1 MVFIDIV
8 GYSERLVTQQVE
20 LKTRLNGLVAG
31 VLEHVPVT
39 DRMMLDTGDGAA
51 LCFLGDPE
59 DALFA
64 ASNLRASTV
73 AIGPELALRIGINL
87 GPLRI
92 VKDVN
97 GQPNM
102 LGDGINVAQRVMSFA
117 EPNQILVS
125 RSYYEIVSRL
135 SQEYTRL
142 FQYLGIHRDKH
153 VREHEVY
160 VMTAGGEGATAPA
173 ADQAEAAA
181 AAGPPGRVEST
192 EFVPIAGG
200 HFEPAVLARVEGA
213 LAEGMGP
220 LARVLVRKAA
230 KTAPDLPALCQL
242 LDVALPESQ
251 RAAFRR
257 RLGDVAGPAPV
268 APPAARGRRRAARA
282 GGERRSPR
290 PLARSVTWRAARHRR
305 RPRRAPPRRPR
316 RPGRRPGGPCRPRC
330 WPRPRTG
337 WPSTSAPSPSSS
349 SSAPP
354 SRRAAPR
361 SSTSVSRGT
370 STTRRP
376 AGASRRRSRS
386 SRSPSAPRPRANG
399 SHARGWAAVSGRC
412 SPRPPAG

>member
-1 MVFIDIV
+1 
-8 GYSERLVTQQVE
+8 
-20 LKTRLNGLVAG
+20 
-31 VLEHVPVT
+31 
-39 DRMMLDTGDGAA
+39 
-51 LCFLGDPE
+51 
-59 DALFA
+59 
-64 ASNLRASTV
+64 
-73 AIGPELALRIGINL
+73 
-87 GPLRI
+87 

-160 VMTAGGEGATAPA
+160 VMTAGGPGATTPA

-200 HFEPAVLARVEGA
+200 HFDPAVLARVEGA

-257 RLGDVAGPAPV
+257 RLGDVGGAPPAAAPSPARPAAPPPPAGPAPGRPLSPEVLAEAEERLAVHMGPV
-268 APPAARGRRRAARA
+268 AKLLVKRAAKQA
-282 GGERRSPR
+282 
-290 PLARSVTWRAARHRR
+290 
-305 RPRRAPPRRPR
+305 
-316 RPGRRPGGPCRPRC
+316 
-330 WPRPRTG
+330 
-337 WPSTSAPSPSSS
+337 
-349 SSAPP
+349 
-354 SRRAAPR
+354 
-361 SSTSVSRGT
+361 SSTKELYERLAGQIDDPQA
-370 STTRRP
+370 RR
-376 AGASRRRSRS
+376 
-386 SRSPSAPRPRANG
+386 
-399 SHARGWAAVSGRC
+399 HFAAALEELSE
-412 SPRPPAG
+412 P

>member
-1 MVFIDIV
+1 MDQGPVEPGHRTFIATVVFIDIV

-20 LKTRLNGLVAG
+20 LKTRLNGLVAN

-160 VMTAGGEGATAPA
+160 VMTAGGPGVAAPP
-173 ADQAEAAA
+173 ADQAEAAS

-192 EFVPIAGG
+192 EFVPVAGPR
-200 HFEPAVLARVEGA
+200 FDPAVLARVEGA
-213 LAEGMGP
+213 LAESMGP

-230 KTAPDLPALCQL
+230 KTAPDLPALCQA
-242 LDVALPESQ
+242 LDVALPEAQ
-251 RAAFRR
+251 RVAFRR
-257 RLGDVAGPAPV
+257 RLGTVA
-268 APPAARGRRRAARA
+268 
-282 GGERRSPR
+282 
-290 PLARSVTWRAARHRR
+290 
-305 RPRRAPPRRPR
+305 
-316 RPGRRPGGPCRPRC
+316 
-330 WPRPRTG
+330 
-337 WPSTSAPSPSSS
+337 APSPAPTASPARPPG
-349 SSAPP
+349 APP
-354 SRRAAPR
+354 PVGSGQPLSPEVLAEAIDRLAVHIGPVAKLLVKRAAKQA
-361 SSTSVSRGT
+361 SSTKDLYERLAAHIDD
-370 STTRRP
+370 P
-376 AGASRRRSRS
+376 QDRRRF
-386 SRSPSAPRPRANG
+386 
-399 SHARGWAAVSGRC
+399 AAATEELAE
-412 SPRPPAG
+412 P

>member
-1 MVFIDIV
+1 MEQAPPASPEPGHRTFIATVVFIDIV

-160 VMTAGGEGATAPA
+160 VMTAGGAGATAPA

-192 EFVPIAGG
+192 EFVPVAGG

-242 LDVALPESQ
+242 LDVALSESQ

-257 RLGDVAGPAPV
+257 RLGDVGGPPPAPPPSPARPPAT
-268 APPAARGRRRAARA
+268 APPAGATSGRPLSPEVLAEAEDRLAVHIGPVAKLLVKRAAKQASSSKDLYERLVGHIDDPQARRRFTAAI
-282 GGERRSPR
+282 EELSE
-290 PLARSVTWRAARHRR
+290 S
-305 RPRRAPPRRPR
+305 
-316 RPGRRPGGPCRPRC
+316 
-330 WPRPRTG
+330 
-337 WPSTSAPSPSSS
+337 
-349 SSAPP
+349 
-354 SRRAAPR
+354 
-361 SSTSVSRGT
+361 
-370 STTRRP
+370 
-376 AGASRRRSRS
+376 
-386 SRSPSAPRPRANG
+386 
-399 SHARGWAAVSGRC
+399 
-412 SPRPPAG
+412 

>member
-1 MVFIDIV
+1 MEQAPPEAGHRTFIATVVFIDIV

-20 LKTRLNGLVAG
+20 LKTRLNGLVAD
-31 VLEHVPVT
+31 VLQNVPAT

-64 ASNLRASTV
+64 ASNLRASTM

-142 FQYLGIHRDKH
+142 FQYVGIHRDKH

-173 ADQAEAAA
+173 PDQAAAA
-181 AAGPPGRVEST
+181 AAGGPARPGREHGVRAGRRRRALRSRGAGPRGGRARGQPGSGRAHPRAEGRQDGARRPDALPAARRGPPRGATRRVPAPPGRRRGPS
-192 EFVPIAGG
+192 PLPAGAQAPPARAAG
-200 HFEPAVLARVEGA
+200 TPVAAPAPARPLSPAVLDEATDR
-213 LAEGMGP
+213 LAIHIGP
-220 LARVLVRKAA
+220 VAKLLVKRAA
-230 KTAPDLPALCQL
+230 KQA
-242 LDVALPESQ
+242 
-251 RAAFRR
+251 
-257 RLGDVAGPAPV
+257 
-268 APPAARGRRRAARA
+268 
-282 GGERRSPR
+282 
-290 PLARSVTWRAARHRR
+290 
-305 RPRRAPPRRPR
+305 
-316 RPGRRPGGPCRPRC
+316 
-330 WPRPRTG
+330 
-337 WPSTSAPSPSSS
+337 
-349 SSAPP
+349 
-354 SRRAAPR
+354 
-361 SSTSVSRGT
+361 SSTRDLYERLAAHIDDPQSRQ
-370 STTRRP
+370 RF
-376 AGASRRRSRS
+376 A
-386 SRSPSAPRPRANG
+386 
-399 SHARGWAAVSGRC
+399 AAVEELSE
-412 SPRPPAG
+412 P

>member
-1 MVFIDIV
+1 MEQAAAEPGHRTFIATVVFIDIV

-117 EPNQILVS
+117 QPNQILVS

-142 FQYLGIHRDKH
+142 FQYLGVHRDKH

-160 VMTAGGEGATAPA
+160 VMTAGGVGATTPA
-173 ADQAEAAA
+173 GDQAAAAA

-200 HFEPAVLARVEGA
+200 HFEPAVLGRVEGA
-213 LAEGMGP
+213 LAECIGP
-220 LARVLVRKAA
+220 LARVLVRKAV
-230 KTAPDLPALCQL
+230 KTAPDLTALCRL
-242 LDVALPESQ
+242 LTLAVPDAQ
-251 RAAFRR
+251 QAMFRE
-257 RLGDVAGPAPV
+257 RLGDLAGLPAPPPPSAPGVARAAPAPV
-268 APPAARGRRRAARA
+268 GPGRPVSVAVLAEAAERLAVHIGPMAKVLVKRAAEQASDTRDLYA
-282 GGERRSPR
+282 R
-290 PLARSVTWRAARHRR
+290 LARHIDDPSDRQRFVAATEELSE
-305 RPRRAPPRRPR
+305 P
-316 RPGRRPGGPCRPRC
+316 
-330 WPRPRTG
+330 
-337 WPSTSAPSPSSS
+337 
-349 SSAPP
+349 
-354 SRRAAPR
+354 
-361 SSTSVSRGT
+361 
-370 STTRRP
+370 
-376 AGASRRRSRS
+376 
-386 SRSPSAPRPRANG
+386 
-399 SHARGWAAVSGRC
+399 
-412 SPRPPAG
+412 

>member
-1 MVFIDIV
+1 MEQAHAEPGHRTFIATVVFIDIV

-31 VLEHVPVT
+31 VLENVPVA

-64 ASNLRASTV
+64 ASNLRAATV

-160 VMTAGGEGATAPA
+160 VMTAGGSGATTPPP
-173 ADQAEAAA
+173 DQAEAAA

-192 EFVPIAGG
+192 EFVPATP
-200 HFEPAVLARVEGA
+200 HFDAAVLARIEGA

-230 KTAPDLPALCQL
+230 RTAPDLAALCQQ
-242 LDVALPESQ
+242 LDGSLPEAQ

-257 RLGDVAGPAPV
+257 RLGDIAGPPPPAAAPARPAAV
-268 APPAARGRRRAARA
+268 APPADAGPGRPLSPEVLVEATDRLAIHIGPVAKLLVKRAAKQA
-282 GGERRSPR
+282 
-290 PLARSVTWRAARHRR
+290 
-305 RPRRAPPRRPR
+305 
-316 RPGRRPGGPCRPRC
+316 
-330 WPRPRTG
+330 
-337 WPSTSAPSPSSS
+337 
-349 SSAPP
+349 
-354 SRRAAPR
+354 
-361 SSTSVSRGT
+361 
-370 STTRRP
+370 STTKDFYGLL
-376 AGASRRRSRS
+376 AAHIDD
-386 SRSPSAPRPRANG
+386 PRDRQ
-399 SHARGWAAVSGRC
+399 RFVAATEELSE
-412 SPRPPAG
+412 P

>member
-1 MVFIDIV
+1 MEQAPPEAGHRTFIATVVFIDIV

-20 LKTRLNGLVAG
+20 LKTRLNGLVAN
-31 VLEHVPVT
+31 VLQNVPAT

-64 ASNLRASTV
+64 ASNLRASTM

-142 FQYLGIHRDKH
+142 FQYVGIHRDKH

-173 ADQAEAAA
+173 PDQAAA
-181 AAGPPGRVEST
+181 AAAGGPPGRVEST
-192 EFVPIAGG
+192 EFVPVGG
-200 HFEPAVLARVEGA
+200 GARFDPAVLARVEGA
-213 LAEGMGP
+213 LADSLGP
-220 LARVLVRKAA
+220 VAQILVRKAA
-230 KTAPDLPALCQL
+230 KTARD
-242 LDVALPESQ
+242 S
-251 RAAFRR
+251 
-257 RLGDVAGPAPV
+257 
-268 APPAARGRRRAARA
+268 
-282 GGERRSPR
+282 RRSASSSTWAFPR
-290 PLARSVTWRAARHRR
+290 RSARS
-305 RPRRAPPRRPR
+305 
-316 RPGRRPGGPCRPRC
+316 
-330 WPRPRTG
+330 
-337 WPSTSAPSPSSS
+337 
-349 SSAPP
+349 
-354 SRRAAPR
+354 
-361 SSTSVSRGT
+361 
-370 STTRRP
+370 
-376 AGASRRRSRS
+376 
-386 SRSPSAPRPRANG
+386 
-399 SHARGWAAVSGRC
+399 SGV
-412 SPRPPAG
+412 A

>member
-8 GYSERLVTQQVE
+8 GYSERLVTQQVA
-20 LKTRLNGLVAG
+20 LKTRLNELVAG
-31 VLEHVPVT
+31 VLAHVPVT

-160 VMTAGGEGATAPA
+160 VMTAGGEGATAPS
-173 ADQAEAAA
+173 ADQAEAAT

-213 LAEGMGP
+213 LMEGMGP

-242 LDVALPESQ
+242 LDLALTESQ
-251 RAAFRR
+251 RAAFRS
-257 RLGDVAGPAPV
+257 RLGDVGRTAPAPSPSPG
-268 APPAARGRRRAARA
+268 ASPGAARA
-282 GGERRSPR
+282 GG
-290 PLARSVTWRAARHRR
+290 AGA
-305 RPRRAPPRRPR
+305 
-316 RPGRRPGGPCRPRC
+316 
-330 WPRPRTG
+330 
-337 WPSTSAPSPSSS
+337 
-349 SSAPP
+349 
-354 SRRAAPR
+354 RAAP
-361 SSTSVSRGT
+361 VARGAGRG
-370 STTRRP
+370 RRP
-376 AGASRRRSRS
+376 AGRAHRPGRQAPRQARGQAGEQHEGPLRAARGPHRRPAGPPALRGGDRGALRALAFPRRSRL
-386 SRSPSAPRPRANG
+386 AAHPREPCAVGVPGPGARQEPD
-399 SHARGWAAVSGRC
+399 ARGGQPEPGWHGGAGRSRQWAV
-412 SPRPPAG
+412 

>member
-1 MVFIDIV
+1 VEQGSVESGHRTFIATVVFIDIV

-20 LKTRLNGLVAG
+20 LKTRLNGLVAS
-31 VLEHVPVT
+31 VLENVPVP

-64 ASNLRASTV
+64 ASNLRAATV

-142 FQYLGIHRDKH
+142 FQYVGIHRDKH

-160 VMTAGGEGATAPA
+160 VMTAGGQGATTPPPE
-173 ADQAEAAA
+173 QAEAATA
-181 AAGPPGRVEST
+181 AAPPGRVEST
-192 EFVPIAGG
+192 EFVPVTPSFDA
-200 HFEPAVLARVEGA
+200 AVLARVEGA
-213 LAEGMGP
+213 LAECLGP

-230 KTAPDLPALCQL
+230 KTAPDIP
-242 LDVALPESQ
+242 SI
-251 RAAFRR
+251 
-257 RLGDVAGPAPV
+257 AGV
-268 APPAARGRRRAARA
+268 R
-282 GGERRSPR
+282 
-290 PLARSVTWRAARHRR
+290 WI
-305 RPRRAPPRRPR
+305 
-316 RPGRRPGGPCRPRC
+316 
-330 WPRPRTG
+330 
-337 WPSTSAPSPSSS
+337 SAP
-349 SSAPP
+349 
-354 SRRAAPR
+354 
-361 SSTSVSRGT
+361 
-370 STTRRP
+370 
-376 AGASRRRSRS
+376 
-386 SRSPSAPRPRANG
+386 
-399 SHARGWAAVSGRC
+399 
-412 SPRPPAG
+412 

>member
-1 MVFIDIV
+1 VEQGPAEPGHRTFIATVVFIDIV

-31 VLEHVPVT
+31 VLEHVPAT

-160 VMTAGGEGATAPA
+160 VMTAGGPGAATPVA
-173 ADQAEAAA
+173 AQAEAAA

-192 EFVPIAGG
+192 EFVPVAGTR
-200 HFEPAVLARVEGA
+200 FDPAVLARVESA
-213 LAEGMGP
+213 LAEGLGP

-230 KTAPDLPALCQL
+230 KTATDLPALCQQ
-242 LDVALPESQ
+242 LDGALPEAQ

-257 RLGDVAGPAPV
+257 RLGEVVAAPVTPPVSPARPAASPSPAVPRPGHAGPPLSPAVLAEATDRLAIHIGPV
-268 APPAARGRRRAARA
+268 AQLLVKRAAKQA
-282 GGERRSPR
+282 
-290 PLARSVTWRAARHRR
+290 
-305 RPRRAPPRRPR
+305 
-316 RPGRRPGGPCRPRC
+316 
-330 WPRPRTG
+330 
-337 WPSTSAPSPSSS
+337 
-349 SSAPP
+349 
-354 SRRAAPR
+354 
-361 SSTSVSRGT
+361 SSTKDLYERL
-370 STTRRP
+370 
-376 AGASRRRSRS
+376 
-386 SRSPSAPRPRANG
+386 
-399 SHARGWAAVSGRC
+399 AAHIDDPKNRQRFVAATEELSE
-412 SPRPPAG
+412 P

>member
-1 MVFIDIV
+1 MEQAAPEPGHRTFIATVVFIDIV

-31 VLEHVPVT
+31 VLEHVPVS

-142 FQYLGIHRDKH
+142 FQYFGIHRDKH

-160 VMTAGGEGATAPA
+160 VMTAGGPGATTPA

-192 EFVPIAGG
+192 EFVPVAGP
-200 HFEPAVLARVEGA
+200 HFDPAVLARVEGA
-213 LAEGMGP
+213 LAEGLGP

-242 LDVALPESQ
+242 LDVALPEAQ

-257 RLGDVAGPAPV
+257 QLGDVAGPAP
-268 APPAARGRRRAARA
+268 APQA
-282 GGERRSPR
+282 SP
-290 PLARSVTWRAARHRR
+290 T
-305 RPRRAPPRRPR
+305 
-316 RPGRRPGGPCRPRC
+316 
-330 WPRPRTG
+330 
-337 WPSTSAPSPSSS
+337 
-349 SSAPP
+349 
-354 SRRAAPR
+354 
-361 SSTSVSRGT
+361 
-370 STTRRP
+370 
-376 AGASRRRSRS
+376 
-386 SRSPSAPRPRANG
+386 
-399 SHARGWAAVSGRC
+399 
-412 SPRPPAG
+412 RPPATPPPVGTGPARSLSPEVLAEATDRLAVHIGPVAQLLVKRAAKQARSTKDLYERLAAHIDAPQDRQRFAAATEELSEP

>member
-1 MVFIDIV
+1 VEQVPPASPEPGHRTFIATVVFIDIV

-31 VLEHVPVT
+31 VLEHVPVA

-64 ASNLRASTV
+64 ASNLRASTA

-160 VMTAGGEGATAPA
+160 VMTAGGVGATAPA
-173 ADQAEAAA
+173 AEQAEAAA
-181 AAGPPGRVEST
+181 AAGPPGRVESS
-192 EFVPIAGG
+192 EFVPMTGG
-200 HFEPAVLARVEGA
+200 HFEPAVLARVEAA

-242 LDVALPESQ
+242 LDVALSESQ

-257 RLGDVAGPAPV
+257 RLGNVGG
-268 APPAARGRRRAARA
+268 APPA
-282 GGERRSPR
+282 
-290 PLARSVTWRAARHRR
+290 
-305 RPRRAPPRRPR
+305 PP
-316 RPGRRPGGPCRPRC
+316 
-330 WPRPRTG
+330 
-337 WPSTSAPSPSSS
+337 PSPARPPAT
-349 SSAPP
+349 AP
-354 SRRAAPR
+354 
-361 SSTSVSRGT
+361 
-370 STTRRP
+370 P
-376 AGASRRRSRS
+376 AGAPPGRPLSPEVLAEAEERLAAHIGPVAKLLVKRAAKQASSSKDLYERLVAHIDDPQARRRFTAAIEELS
-386 SRSPSAPRPRANG
+386 G
-399 SHARGWAAVSGRC
+399 S
-412 SPRPPAG
+412 

>member
-1 MVFIDIV
+1 MEQGPVEPGHRTFIATVVFIDIV
-8 GYSERLVTQQVE
+8 GYSERLVTHQVE

-117 EPNQILVS
+117 QPNQILVS

-160 VMTAGGEGATAPA
+160 VMTAGGPGATAPA

-181 AAGPPGRVEST
+181 AAGPPSRVESS
-192 EFVPIAGG
+192 EFVPVAGPR
-200 HFEPAVLARVEGA
+200 FDPAVLARVEGA

-242 LDVALPESQ
+242 LDVALPEAQ

-257 RLGDVAGPAPV
+257 RVGDVAGPLPAPTASPARLPATPPPVGTVPGRPLSPEVLAEATDRLAVHIGPV
-268 APPAARGRRRAARA
+268 AKLLVKRAAKQA
-282 GGERRSPR
+282 
-290 PLARSVTWRAARHRR
+290 
-305 RPRRAPPRRPR
+305 
-316 RPGRRPGGPCRPRC
+316 
-330 WPRPRTG
+330 
-337 WPSTSAPSPSSS
+337 
-349 SSAPP
+349 
-354 SRRAAPR
+354 
-361 SSTSVSRGT
+361 SSTKDLYQRL
-370 STTRRP
+370 
-376 AGASRRRSRS
+376 AAHIDD
-386 SRSPSAPRPRANG
+386 PSDRQRFV
-399 SHARGWAAVSGRC
+399 AATEELSE
-412 SPRPPAG
+412 P

>member
-1 MVFIDIV
+1 VEQGPIESGHRTFIATVVFIDIV

-31 VLEHVPVT
+31 VLEHVPVA

-64 ASNLRASTV
+64 ASNLRAATV

-142 FQYLGIHRDKH
+142 FQYLGVHRDKH

-160 VMTAGGEGATAPA
+160 VMTAGGPGGTAPA

-181 AAGPPGRVEST
+181 AAGPAGRVEST
-192 EFVPIAGG
+192 EFVPVTGPRFDA
-200 HFEPAVLARVEGA
+200 AVLARVEGA

-230 KTAPDLPALCQL
+230 KTAPDLPTLCQL
-242 LDVALPESQ
+242 LDVALPEAQ
-251 RAAFRR
+251 RAEFRR
-257 RLGDVAGPAPV
+257 RIGNVAGPAPPSRPPPP
-268 APPAARGRRRAARA
+268 PPA
-282 GGERRSPR
+282 
-290 PLARSVTWRAARHRR
+290 
-305 RPRRAPPRRPR
+305 
-316 RPGRRPGGPCRPRC
+316 
-330 WPRPRTG
+330 
-337 WPSTSAPSPSSS
+337 
-349 SSAPP
+349 SAPP
-354 SRRAAPR
+354 SQPLSSAVLAEATERLAIHIGPVAKLLVKRAAKQ
-361 SSTSVSRGT
+361 
-370 STTRRP
+370 
-376 AGASRRRSRS
+376 
-386 SRSPSAPRPRANG
+386 
-399 SHARGWAAVSGRC
+399 AVSTKDLYERLAAQIDDPQDRQRFVAAIEEL
-412 SPRPPAG
+412 SEP